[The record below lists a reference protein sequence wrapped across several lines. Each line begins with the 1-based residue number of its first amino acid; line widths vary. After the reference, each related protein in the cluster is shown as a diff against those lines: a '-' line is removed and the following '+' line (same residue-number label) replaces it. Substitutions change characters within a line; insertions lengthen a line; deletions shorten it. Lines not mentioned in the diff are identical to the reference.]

1 MGDNSMTK
9 KTIALFFIAASTIGF
24 ASGARAQKPEAAGPG
39 QHAQMMKGMMGM
51 TDGTF
56 VPMMIKHHQHGIE
69 MARVEEER
77 GSSASVK
84 ALAAKIRQSQEKELA
99 ELKAHAE
106 HAAKG
111 TSGHAE
117 HDKMMEQ
124 QSQSMMAKLKSASG
138 AALDHA
144 FLEQMAKHHEGAIAM
159 TEGAK
164 LQDPEL
170 KKVAQKMLTG
180 QRQELTELKK
190 ELASHAPPK

>member
-1 MGDNSMTK
+1 MTT
-9 KTIALFFIAASTIGF
+9 KTTKSILVAAIAVAGVAG
-24 ASGARAQKPEAAGPG
+24 GVHAQKPEAASGA
-39 QHAQMMKGMMGM
+39 QHEQMMKGMMGM
-51 TDGTF
+51 TDAMF

-69 MARVEEER
+69 MARLEEER
-77 GSSASVK
+77 GSAASVK
-84 ALAAKIRQSQEKELA
+84 ALATKIRQSQEKELA
-99 ELKAHAE
+99 ELKGHAE
-106 HAAKG
+106 HVAKG

-124 QSQSMMAKLKSASG
+124 QSQSMMAKLKAASG

-170 KKVAQKMLTG
+170 KKLAQKMLTG
-180 QRQELTELKK
+180 QRQELAELKK
-190 ELASHAPPK
+190 QLSAHAPK

>member
-1 MGDNSMTK
+1 MTK
-9 KTIALFFIAASTIGF
+9 KLTGLFFIAVIMVGVG
-24 ASGARAQKPEAAGPG
+24 SGVRAQKPDAAGAG
-39 QHAQMMKGMMGM
+39 QHDQMMKGMMGM
-51 TDGTF
+51 TDATF
-56 VPMMIKHHQHGIE
+56 VPMMIKHHQHGID
-69 MARVEEER
+69 MARLEEER

-84 ALAAKIRQSQEKELA
+84 ALAGKIRQSQEKELA

-106 HAAKG
+106 HVAKG

-144 FLEQMAKHHEGAIAM
+144 FLEQMAKHHEGAVAM

-170 KKVAQKMLTG
+170 KKLAQKMLTS
-180 QRQELTELKK
+180 QRQELAELKK
-190 ELASHAPPK
+190 QLPAHAPK